1 MELLIT
7 GNVLPPR
14 IFTLEFSIQNTRVA
28 GGDCSCCDGV
38 SWERG
43 GWGFWIA
50 EVGLRDFSSSLIMQF
65 VGHLC
70 VFRAVPK

>member
-14 IFTLEFSIQNTRVA
+14 IFTLELSIQSTCVA
-28 GGDCSCCDGV
+28 GGDCSRDGV
-38 SWERG
+38 SWETG
-43 GWGFWIA
+43 GQGFWVV
-50 EVGLRDFSSSLIMQF
+50 EVGLRDFSSSLTVQF

-70 VFRAVPK
+70 QND